1 MIIVFL
7 LFFFVSS
14 RRRHTRCALVT
25 GVQTCALPIFGELCR
40 THPINGFRP
49 GLLADLHQ
57 LVADPA
63 DGFIPGE
70 PLPLAVDQLERI
82 FESAITVHELAHAG
96 ALDAMRAT
104 VDRAVPSRR
113 LPGPHPLLP
122 LSSPISRA
130 SCRER

>member
-1 MIIVFL
+1 MRISDWSSDVCSSDLELAEEIGA
-7 LFFFVSS
+7 FV
-14 RRRHTRCALVT
+14 
-25 GVQTCALPIFGELCR
+25 GELCR

-63 DGFIPGE
+63 DGFIPGD

-96 ALDAMRAT
+96 ALDAMR
-104 VDRAVPSRR
+104 DRKSTR
-113 LPGPHPLLP
+113 LN
-122 LSSPISRA
+122 SSH
-130 SCRER
+130 